1 MQKPKGNAE
10 ALLAS
15 IARLAAAQASPKE
28 VALLAIADGD
38 VEPTSFDNWNGGTT
52 GHTLTLSVPVHFYAQ
67 IQDACESLEE
77 AIKARAKDFFKKDP
91 NEYLEAVRIVPAM
104 DDVDEGWRDKAKAWA
119 AGKGLT
125 NQGRVR
131 SDNVASRAYDGLL
144 FRSEAEINL
153 YKALKA
159 TGVTF
164 APLPVFLRGGSS
176 YQRLEPD
183 FILIKD
189 GVMLHVEVDG
199 DTVHHET
206 PAEAHARTAL
216 LLHEGVPT
224 ERVKASECADE
235 TSAAKCAQKLLAV
248 LAKHKI
254 SR

>member
-1 MQKPKGNAE
+1 MDEP
-10 ALLAS
+10 
-15 IARLAAAQASPKE
+15 
-28 VALLAIADGD
+28 GD
-38 VEPTSFDNWNGGTT
+38 
-52 GHTLTLSVPVHFYAQ
+52 
-67 IQDACESLEE
+67 
-77 AIKARAKDFFKKDP
+77 
-91 NEYLEAVRIVPAM
+91 
-104 DDVDEGWRDKAKAWA
+104 GWRDKAKAWA
-119 AGKGLT
+119 AGNGLT

-144 FRSEAEINL
+144 FRSEPEINL

-164 APLPVFLRGGSS
+164 ALLPVFLRGGST

-199 DTVHHET
+199 DTVHQET
-206 PAEAHARTAL
+206 PAEAHARTTM

-224 ERVKASECADE
+224 ERVKASECEDT
-235 TSAAKCAQKLLAV
+235 TSAARCAQKLLAV
-248 LAKHKI
+248 LGKHKI

>member
-1 MQKPKGNAE
+1 MQKTKGTE

-28 VALLAIADGD
+28 VALLALADGE
-38 VEPTSFDNWNGGTT
+38 VEGTSFDNWNGGTT
-52 GHTLTLSVPVHFYAQ
+52 GYTLTLSVPVHFYAQ
-67 IQDACESLEE
+67 IQDACEALEE
-77 AIKARAKDFFKKDP
+77 AIKGRAKEFFKKNA

-104 DDVDEGWRDKAKAWA
+104 EDVVDGWRDKAKAWA

-131 SDNVASRAYDGLL
+131 SDNVASRGYDGLL
-144 FRSEAEINL
+144 FRSEAEVNL

-164 APLPVFLRGGSS
+164 APLPVFLHGGSS

-199 DTVHHET
+199 DTVHEET
-206 PAEAHARTAL
+206 PAEAHARITM
-216 LLHEGVPT
+216 LLHEGVPI
-224 ERVKASECADE
+224 ERVNASECGDP

>member
-1 MQKPKGNAE
+1 MENSSGNADT
-10 ALLAS
+10 LVAS

-28 VALLAIADGD
+28 VALLATAHGEIEA
-38 VEPTSFDNWNGGTT
+38 TSFDNWNGGTT
-52 GHTLTLSVPVHFYAQ
+52 GYTLTLSVPVQLYAQ
-67 IQDACESLEE
+67 IQDACEALEE
-77 AIKARAKDFFKKDP
+77 AIKARARDFFKKDP
-91 NEYLEAVRIVPAM
+91 SEYLEAVKIVPA
-104 DDVDEGWRDKAKAWA
+104 VEEPTEGWRDKAKAWS

-131 SDNVASRAYDGLL
+131 SDNVASRSCDGLL

-153 YKALKA
+153 YKALKT

-164 APLPVFLRGGSS
+164 APLPVFIRGGST

-189 GVMLHVEVDG
+189 GIMLHVEVDG
-199 DTVHHET
+199 DTVHQET
-206 PAEAHARTAL
+206 PAEAHARTVM

-224 ERVKASECADE
+224 ERVRASECAD
-235 TSAAKCAQKLLAV
+235 AALATRCAEKLLAV
-248 LAKHKI
+248 LAKHKL